1 MVRSIIYQSAHFT
14 QESRFHFFCPWTI
27 SLLTTRSLSLWL
39 FFPLTQAEWGCN
51 PFRQVCVQMWDKDN
65 VPALGNSPHLSK
77 GLCLKD
83 KCTKPWIQL
92 GRFYHLKKK
101 YIFTFNVALNESDTW
116 QHHVQWTF
124 ASFSFSAVLGR
135 DVPVPVSADTCFRRS
150 RKLRSDSLINK
161 HYWS

>member
-65 VPALGNSPHLSK
+65 VPVLGNSPHLSK

-124 ASFSFSAVLGR
+124 ASFSFFSRTWTCCPCTG
-135 DVPVPVSADTCFRRS
+135 VSWHLFQTEQETAFRQS
-150 RKLRSDSLINK
+150 NK
-161 HYWS
+161 